1 MSPRD
6 KILQRRARFVA
17 TAIAASF
24 TAACSTAQA
33 CLEVAVADTQSPETG
48 DDTPGDADTGP
59 VPCLS
64 DVGPPDTGSVD
75 TSFDADASDVAET
88 GATDAKEDG

>member
-33 CLEVAVADTQSPETG
+33 CLELAVSDTG
-48 DDTPGDADTGP
+48 DDAFDDTAGDADTGP
-59 VPCLS
+59 KPCLT
-64 DVGPPDTGSVD
+64 DTGPPDTGVVD
-75 TSFDADASDVAET
+75 SGSGDSDAGDA
-88 GATDAKEDG
+88 ATDAKEDG